1 MENSGDGNFGVILE
15 NHTVRLENLEKQL
28 EQLQTI
34 SESIQNLTIS
44 VNQMAINMEH
54 MIAEQKNQGE
64 KIQNLEDEPAN
75 NWKSV
80 KGTAITSAVSAIV
93 GAFIAYFMR

>member
-1 MENSGDGNFGVILE
+1 MENSGDGNVGIMLE
-15 NHTVRLENLEKQL
+15 NHAVRLENLEKQL
-28 EQLQTI
+28 EQLQAI

-44 VNQMAINMEH
+44 VNQMAVNMEH
-54 MIAEQKNQGE
+54 MIAEQKSQGE

-80 KGTAITSAVSAIV
+80 KGTAIASIVSAIV
-93 GAFIAYFMR
+93 GAFIAYFTR

>member
-1 MENSGDGNFGVILE
+1 MENSNKDVSIILE
-15 NHTVRLENLEKQL
+15 NHTVRLGNLEEQL
-28 EQLQTI
+28 KQLQTI

-44 VNQMAINMEH
+44 VNQMATNMEH
-54 MIAEQKNQGE
+54 MIDEQKNQGE

-80 KGTAITSAVSAIV
+80 KATAITSVVSAIV
-93 GAFIAYFMR
+93 GAFIAFFMR

>member
-1 MENSGDGNFGVILE
+1 MENSGDGNVVVTLE
-15 NHTVRLENLEKQL
+15 NHAVRLENLEKQL
-28 EQLQTI
+28 EQLQAI

-54 MIAEQKNQGE
+54 MIAEQKSQGE

-75 NWKSV
+75 TWKSV
-80 KGTAITSAVSAIV
+80 KGTAIASIVSAIV